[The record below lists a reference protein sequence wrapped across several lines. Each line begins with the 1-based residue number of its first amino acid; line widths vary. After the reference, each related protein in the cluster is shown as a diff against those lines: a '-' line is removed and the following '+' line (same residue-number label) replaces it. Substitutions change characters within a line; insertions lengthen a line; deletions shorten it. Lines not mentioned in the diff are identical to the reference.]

1 MNLGQ
6 SEPSCPVMPAISA
19 SLCPLT
25 LSTQTR
31 STCHKKNEPL
41 TLKRRYKN
49 WKTALTCMWLS
60 VQCFS
65 SNAGVFSSV
74 GRATALQAVGR
85 RFDPCNT
92 HQALFE
98 RVLCGA
104 VVQLVRI
111 PACHAGGRGF
121 ESRPFRHLP
130 FKVVAPTPGQ

>member
-1 MNLGQ
+1 MWGNSPEPKVKLGIYLIDF
-6 SEPSCPVMPAISA
+6 MDHHGTI
-19 SLCPLT
+19 
-25 LSTQTR
+25 
-31 STCHKKNEPL
+31 
-41 TLKRRYKN
+41 
-49 WKTALTCMWLS
+49 ALPELR
-60 VQCFS
+60 
-65 SNAGVFSSV
+65 VFSSV

-98 RVLCGA
+98 RVLRGA